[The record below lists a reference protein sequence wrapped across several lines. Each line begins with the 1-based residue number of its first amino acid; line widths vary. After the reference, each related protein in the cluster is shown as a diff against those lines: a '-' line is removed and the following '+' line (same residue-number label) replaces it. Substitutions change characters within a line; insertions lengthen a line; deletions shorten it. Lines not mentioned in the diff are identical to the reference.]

1 MTSEPGIRF
10 EYRPSRLPLYLA
22 SSGLCLVLLALF
34 AADIPLILQFSI
46 AIAALVLAFY
56 RQRRA
61 ADRAVRRVQWASDGT
76 WTVDLAT
83 GHEVAMEL
91 DTFRTFGSHIV
102 LNLRSGDAVGPILWL
117 AGDNTD
123 EATRR
128 RLRMRLAKAASAELP
143 ETLPDPSSWRTPGS
157 SALRSN
163 VRKTLGPGVR
173 RGDDGK

>member
-1 MTSEPGIRF
+1 
-10 EYRPSRLPLYLA
+10 
-22 SSGLCLVLLALF
+22 LLAVF

-46 AIAALVLAFY
+46 ATAALVLAFY
-56 RQRRA
+56 RQRHA
-61 ADRAVRRVQWASDGT
+61 ADRAVRRVRWASDGT
-76 WTVDLAT
+76 WTVDLTT
-83 GHEVAMEL
+83 GREVTMAL
-91 DTFRTFGSHIV
+91 DTFRTFGSHVV
-102 LNLRSGDAVGPILWL
+102 LNLRSDDVAGPTLWL

-143 ETLPDPSSWRTPGS
+143 GTLPGPSSRRTPGS
-157 SALRSN
+157 SALRFN